1 VSDSPAIDIRSLV
14 VTRRRRRILDI
25 DELRVPRG
33 RCAVILGPNGA
44 GKTTLLHC
52 CTGLVRPRRG
62 SVTVLGRDVGSAG
75 SLSIARLRRRVALV
89 GQVLAGRSELPLTVR
104 EVVQIGRTGW
114 AGLFRPLGRN
124 DRDLA
129 EQWIERLGL
138 GELADQAYSQLS
150 GGEQRKVLIAKAMTQ
165 QPEVLLLDEP
175 TANLDLYWREQI
187 VRTLSELRSE
197 PSLTLVLVCHELEVI
212 PPGTDAVAVIED
224 GRVRH
229 LGTVDEVLTPAIVSE
244 LYGPD
249 IAVERRGDR
258 VTAVPRGR
266 LR

>member
-1 VSDSPAIDIRSLV
+1 MSAPAAIDIRGLTV
-14 VTRRRRRILDI
+14 ARRGRRILDI
-25 DELRVPRG
+25 DALSIPHG
-33 RCAVILGPNGA
+33 RCVVILGPNGA

-52 CTGLVRPRRG
+52 CTGLIRPRRG
-62 SVTVLGRDVGSAG
+62 SVTVLGKDVGSAG
-75 SLSIARLRRRVALV
+75 SLSITRLRRRVALV

-114 AGLFRPLGRN
+114 AGLFRRLGKS
-124 DRDLA
+124 DRQLA

-138 GELADQAYSQLS
+138 GDLADEAYSQLS

-187 VRTLSELRSE
+187 VRTLSELRGE
-197 PSLTLVLVCHELEVI
+197 LSLTLVLVCHELEVI
-212 PPGTDAVAVIED
+212 PPGTDTVAVIEA

-229 LGTVDEVLTPAIVSE
+229 HGTVDEVLTPTMVSE

-258 VTAVPRGR
+258 VTAVPRGTQR
-266 LR
+266 